1 MNKNGTHA
9 KFRPVAMAFAMTFA
23 VLGASASPSSDDR
36 SLERGAVADATPQ
49 QRYQSAIREAGGAY
63 KESQRDCAAL
73 ATPKRPACLRE
84 AKQTYER
91 DMADARRLLS
101 R

>member
-1 MNKNGTHA
+1 MRPTPP
-9 KFRPVAMAFAMTFA
+9 FRHLPILALAATLSLA
-23 VLGASASPSSDDR
+23 TYSLQARPSSDDR
-36 SLERGAVADATPQ
+36 SLERGAVADATPL

-73 ATPKRPACLRE
+73 ASRERPACLRE

>member
-1 MNKNGTHA
+1 MHPTPP
-9 KFRPVAMAFAMTFA
+9 FRSLLSLALAAMLSLAPYG
-23 VLGASASPSSDDR
+23 LHASPASDDR

-63 KESQRDCAAL
+63 KESQRDCATL
-73 ATPKRPACLRE
+73 ATRERPACLRD
-84 AKQTYER
+84 AKQTYEQ